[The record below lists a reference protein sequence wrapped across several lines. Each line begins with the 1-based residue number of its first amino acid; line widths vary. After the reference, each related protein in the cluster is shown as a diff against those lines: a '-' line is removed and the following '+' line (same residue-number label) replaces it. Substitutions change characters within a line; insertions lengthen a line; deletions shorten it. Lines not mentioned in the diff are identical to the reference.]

1 MSVEP
6 NGIVTLTT
14 DLGTVDGY
22 VAALKGVV
30 LSNHRNATLVDVTHH
45 IPSRDVTEAAFQTAM
60 VWSTFPHG
68 TVHLLVVDA
77 GTETSHRPVVAE
89 VGGHYFVGP
98 DNGVLTLLVAN
109 EPANA
114 LVVLDEPAFFRDAP
128 AVFPGRD
135 ILAPVAGQLASGA
148 VDLGQLGSAVDP
160 GSLASLPWKASHDS
174 PESVHAPVVS
184 IDRFGNCRTLITRR
198 QIPWDLSSV
207 FVRCGDAFV
216 RGIHRSYKDVP
227 VGKTLA
233 LFGSHGGLEIAVRGG
248 SASQSWEIQRGE
260 SVVVSTVDDPG
271 S

>member
-1 MSVEP
+1 MSVQP

-22 VAALKGVV
+22 VGALKGV
-30 LSNHRNATLVDVTHH
+30 LLGANRHATLVDVTHH

-60 VWSTFPHG
+60 VWSSFPAG
-68 TVHLLVVDA
+68 TVHLFVVDA
-77 GTETSHRPVVAE
+77 GVETDHRPIAAE

-109 EPANA
+109 QPASEA
-114 LVVLDEPAFFRDAP
+114 VVLDRPELFRQGPAT
-128 AVFPGRD
+128 FPGRD
-135 ILAPVAGQLASGA
+135 IYAPVAGRLSTGR
-148 VDLGQLGSAVDP
+148 VE
-160 GSLASLPWKASHDS
+160 LASLGTSVDASSLRALPWQATQDS
-174 PESVHAPVVS
+174 PARVHAPVVS

-198 QIPWDLSSV
+198 QIPGDLSSV
-207 FVRCGDAFV
+207 YVRCGDATV

-248 SASQSWEIQRGE
+248 SAAQSWEIARGA
-260 SVVVSTVDDPG
+260 SVIVSAIDDPG
-271 S
+271 G